1 MIDTDVYNGHTEGP
15 WLATHDL
22 VETEAKYGGTF
33 THVINHNGWRVWV
46 GKKDTDVPHL
56 RNDRFGSENLGEADA
71 KLIADA
77 PLLLAEYKRLS
88 GLLDEIDDV
97 IYYHDKKAG
106 QVLPVEKP
114 NLELLRDI
122 MMSYAD
128 EAYQIRS
135 DEGGWIE

>member
-15 WLATHDL
+15 WHFCLPYNA
-22 VETEAKYGGTF
+22 ETDTYEGDSPLIGGGDRVNGPVILSQYQFAKNIYA
-33 THVINHNGWRVWV
+33 R
-46 GKKDTDVPHL
+46 
-56 RNDRFGSENLGEADA
+56 RADMV
-71 KLIADA
+71 LIEDA
-77 PLLLAEYKRLS
+77 PKLLAEVKRLS

-128 EAYQIRS
+128 EACQIRG